1 MGLLDQVLGGV
12 LNQQAGGAQP
22 QAQDPLSAILGGVL
36 GGGGG
41 GSSPLLSIAL
51 SLIQQ
56 SGGLPGLLARFQQ
69 AGLGAQA
76 ASWVGTGP
84 NAPVTGPQVQQALGA
99 EAVGNVASQLGLSQ
113 DAASSGLAQVL
124 PALVNHMTPS
134 GEVPANHGDLLAQA
148 LAALT
153 R

>member
-12 LNQQAGGAQP
+12 LNQATGGAQP

-41 GSSPLLSIAL
+41 GSSPLLAIAMTL
-51 SLIQQ
+51 VQQ
-56 SGGLPGLLARFQQ
+56 SGGLPGLLAKFQQ
-69 AGLGAQA
+69 AGLGAQV

-99 EAVGNVASQLGLSQ
+99 ETVGGVASQLGMSNE
-113 DAASSGLAQVL
+113 AASSGLAQVL
-124 PALVNHMTPS
+124 PALVNHLTPS
-134 GEVPANHGDLLAQA
+134 GDVPANHGDLLSQA
-148 LAALT
+148 LSALT